1 MSGKD
6 TDGEERKQEGGLEE
20 VGGRG
25 HADCGGTRE
34 TSGGFSLRPQP
45 FSKSV
50 QSAPRPDA
58 SDVTL
63 PLEKP
68 IGSRVPRCPSL
79 PQRGSGK
86 CEEEDEE
93 GGRKRW
99 LAAEILAGR
108 NWLAL
113 TQTRTENG

>member
-6 TDGEERKQEGGLEE
+6 TEVEEERKQEGGLEE
-20 VGGRG
+20 VGGG
-25 HADCGGTRE
+25 GHSSSHADCGGTRE

-86 CEEEDEE
+86 CE
-93 GGRKRW
+93 
-99 LAAEILAGR
+99 
-108 NWLAL
+108 
-113 TQTRTENG
+113 